1 MSSTTMSNAFDMAL
15 KKTLND
21 EVSVTENGA
30 AGFKTSGSKLLD
42 INFAVSSLRNASEAE
57 VTKKFSDAFYENPL
71 LALKWMFMLR
81 DIRGT
86 GMGERRSFRVCFNWL
101 ANTKPELA
109 KKLVKLVGEY
119 GRYDDLFILFGTP
132 VEAEMLDYIDSVWSD
147 DIANMNAGKSV
158 SLLAK
163 WMPSVNTSSS
173 ATVALARKFC
183 AALNLSEK
191 QYRKSLSKLRAYL
204 KVIEVKM
211 SAKQWNEIDYEAVPS
226 KANIKY
232 NSAFLR
238 NDETRRRA
246 FLGALEKGEAKI
258 NAAANFPCDIV
269 HAYTAKSS
277 GGWYGR
283 RTITADPA
291 LEAMW
296 KALPNYVKNQ
306 ETGST
311 IVVADGS
318 GSMTSRVSNNTSM
331 SALEVANSLAIYF
344 SEKLTGPY
352 KDKYIT
358 FSERPQY
365 VDFTKAQSLA
375 EKINIALRHNEC
387 ANTNVEAVFDLVLE
401 TAKRFQLKQE
411 DIPSNILIVSDMEFD
426 SGTSWRGCNRY
437 GYGYSYSGS
446 YSAAKNALFE
456 SIKQKFIDAGYK
468 LPRLV
473 YWNVCSRTGTIPLQ
487 ENENGVALVSGFS
500 PAIAN
505 MVFSAKLDPYEVL
518 VDALNV
524 PRYQP
529 VADAV
534 AGLVA

>member
-1 MSSTTMSNAFDMAL
+1 MSSNIYKFEQAL
-15 KKTLND
+15 KNTLND
-21 EVSVTENGA
+21 EISVTENLAYGY
-30 AGFKTSGSKLLD
+30 KTSGSKLLD
-42 INFAVSSLRNASEAE
+42 INFAVSSLRSMDEAA
-57 VTKKFSDAFYENPL
+57 VAAKFADAFYENPL

-86 GMGERRSFRVCFNWL
+86 GMGERRSFRICFNWL

-246 FLGALEKGEAKI
+246 FLDALEKGEAKI
-258 NAAANFPCDIV
+258 NSVANFPCDIV
-269 HAYTAKSS
+269 HSYTAKATGS
-277 GGWYGR
+277 WHR
-283 RTITADPA
+283 QRNITITKDPA

-296 KALPNYVKNQ
+296 KALPEVKIN
-306 ETGST
+306 GNL
-311 IVVADGS
+311 ICCCDGS
-318 GSMTSRVSNNTSM
+318 GSMETCVDRKSSVT
-331 SALEVANSLAIYF
+331 ALEVCNALGIYC
-344 SEKLTGPY
+344 SEHLTGPF

-358 FSERPQY
+358 FSKRPQY
-365 VDFTKAQSLA
+365 VDMSKAKTLA
-375 EKINIALRHNEC
+375 EKLSIAYKYDEC
-387 ANTNVEAVFDLVLE
+387 ANTNIEAVMDLILD
-401 TAKRFQLKQE
+401 TAVRNNLKQE
-411 DIPSNILIVSDMEFD
+411 DIPDLCILSDMEFNLAID
-426 SGTSWRGCNRY
+426 FGG
-437 GYGYSYSGS
+437 GYSYWNRPN
-446 YSAAKNALFE
+446 YTATKNALFE
-456 SIKQKFIDAGYK
+456 RVRQKWENAGYK
-468 LPRLV
+468 LVRIIF
-473 YWNVCSRTGTIPLQ
+473 WNIASRTGTIPLQ
-487 ENENGVALVSGFS
+487 QNENGIVLCSGYSQSQFKMIQS
-500 PAIAN
+500 N
-505 MVFSAKLDPYEVL
+505 KTDPYEVL
-518 VDALNV
+518 VDALNA

-529 VADAV
+529 IEDAV
-534 AGLVA
+534 EGLL

>member
-86 GMGERRSFRVCFNWL
+86 GMGERRSFRICFNWL

-375 EKINIALRHNEC
+375 EKISIALRHDEC
-387 ANTNVEAVFDLVLE
+387 ANTNVEAVFDLILE

-534 AGLVA
+534 ADLVA